1 MSAAIII
8 GRASCSLI
16 NLLANLPA
24 KVVLPAPWRPT
35 IIMIVGIF
43 GDFSISDVSDPR
55 ISVNSSLTILI
66 ICCEASRVS
75 MISWPTAR
83 SRTRLINVLTTGR
96 ATSASRSAKRISLV
110 TSWTSFS
117 ESFPLRLKFLKT
129 PCKRSVKLS
138 KAIYHFL
145 SYFLLWSNLYYQC
158 YWAQ

>member
-55 ISVNSSLTILI
+55 ISVNSSLTILM

-75 MISWPTAR
+75 MIS
-83 SRTRLINVLTTGR
+83 
-96 ATSASRSAKRISLV
+96 
-110 TSWTSFS
+110 
-117 ESFPLRLKFLKT
+117 
-129 PCKRSVKLS
+129 
-138 KAIYHFL
+138 
-145 SYFLLWSNLYYQC
+145 
-158 YWAQ
+158 